1 MSIEVNQKV
10 LGTDKDGFLND
21 PYQWEPAVSEAMAD
35 SDGVELTEQH
45 WEVIR
50 FLRDYYEV
58 YEVAPDL
65 RTLSKS
71 LDRSLGADKASKTY
85 LTGLFSEAPAKMACR
100 YAGLP
105 KPISGACV

>member
-1 MSIEVNQKV
+1 MSIQLNEKMI
-10 LGTDKDGFLND
+10 GTDKDGFLND
-21 PYQWEPAVSEAMAD
+21 PCQWEPAVAEAMAE
-35 SDGVELTEQH
+35 SDGVVLTEAH
-45 WEVIR
+45 WSIIN
-50 FLRDYYEV
+50 FLRDYYDR

-71 LDRSLGADKASKTY
+71 LDRSLGTGKGSKAYIVTLFP
-85 LTGLFSEAPAKMACR
+85 LTPAETACR